1 MCFGPCFNDKIL
13 NSLRNPLCQSS
24 SWSTHSCDACT
35 WKNVHFPITECW
47 DLHMSVQSCLLI
59 ILSLSHVFLDILSA
73 WPINNWERCIKIL
86 HYDNS
91 TFFYRTT
98 LLVLCLS
105 PKHPTSISVLH
116 FDFNFLG
123 DSLVMESGVSCD
135 WNFPYLSTP
144 VCTTLK
150 ICFI

>member
-1 MCFGPCFNDKIL
+1 MTKSKTVLEIPYARALHEAPTPVMLVLERMYIFQLLSAEIYICLFN
-13 NSLRNPLCQSS
+13 
-24 SWSTHSCDACT
+24 HAC
-35 WKNVHFPITECW
+35 WLYCPS
-47 DLHMSVQSCLLI
+47 HMYFWIFCLLDLLI
-59 ILSLSHVFLDILSA
+59 IERDVLKYYTMIIQHFSTEPPYLSF
-73 WPINNWERCIKIL
+73 
-86 HYDNS
+86 
-91 TFFYRTT
+91 
-98 LLVLCLS
+98 CLS